1 MVREEAFSQQFR
13 CVLREF
19 LCVLHSILF
28 VGGFLLHEVHGRS
41 VLECRMVRDG
51 ADGLRAHRG
60 RSVIEGAGGSR
71 AIFGQS
77 AAAPRIVRLGHADS
91 PLGACGRS
99 AWCSVEFLGP
109 LVFEFRFHFSIVW
122 GLFLEVVGPL

>member
-51 ADGLRAHRG
+51 ADGPRAHRG
-60 RSVIEGAGGSR
+60 RSIIEGAVLE
-71 AIFGQS
+71 
-77 AAAPRIVRLGHADS
+77 VRGLFSDS
-91 PLGACGRS
+91 PPQPRG
-99 AWCSVEFLGP
+99 
-109 LVFEFRFHFSIVW
+109 
-122 GLFLEVVGPL
+122 